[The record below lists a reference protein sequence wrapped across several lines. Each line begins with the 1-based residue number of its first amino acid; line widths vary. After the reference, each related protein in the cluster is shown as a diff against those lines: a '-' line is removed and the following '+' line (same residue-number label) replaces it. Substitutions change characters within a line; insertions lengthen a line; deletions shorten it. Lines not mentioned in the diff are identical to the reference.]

1 MPHSL
6 HIFFQIEGRSQ
17 CLPTSILLHPIVLLR
32 RTACVF
38 PVSLSKFHFF
48 DYLLEFNI
56 SSVTDYVCLS
66 MPTVST
72 QRYTAWT
79 SFQAGLTCPAVG
91 NAVSRDPEAARF
103 FLRICLSYRGPVH
116 LRSCPLRVVYIW
128 WLSKAIGYNSG
139 WLWKEILPP
148 EFKSIQ
154 SFTLLSYLSLLNKH
168 PKFHLI
174 ICFQKA

>member
-103 FLRICLSYRGPVH
+103 FLTYRMFTK
-116 LRSCPLRVVYIW
+116 RCFPLRIKHSLYCSDPDLCQPHMAAGIT
-128 WLSKAIGYNSG
+128 
-139 WLWKEILPP
+139 
-148 EFKSIQ
+148 SIMCWNYPV
-154 SFTLLSYLSLLNKH
+154 SEKMAG
-168 PKFHLI
+168 K
-174 ICFQKA
+174 